1 MKKQI
6 MLFIVAVLFILAI
19 TGASSAVTQVNT
31 TSAQYAIGHNITD
44 QALADSELKP
54 TQSNQN
60 LLITTGSIAKLN
72 KKTTED
78 SVQAIVD
85 STKNLN
91 KNQQITHGSG
101 NLLTINDPNGP
112 LWFAF
117 VSDGANGLMVKKFMV
132 SESGKITSTST
143 VNVGTSQSSADFK
156 KAIDALGTNGFAIA
170 NIANLWKAGG
180 PVDLMALTFT
190 NGNIN
195 QGTISNYAS
204 TKSFALKYT
213 LPNGQMSGSNYVI
226 TTAGGLDD
234 DAAIYGAFQF
244 NDIVFSIPGT
254 PGRTVFINY
263 NGEPDARSG
272 TLAMVKVNDLTSQFG
287 TVTAGTLSEINF
299 NLWLLNKLQTDHQDE
314 LFSVLAF
321 KTVNEENIKYLWYDP
336 ALGYGHGID
345 EGYINSLSDVAG
357 GWTGVD
363 TVIPL
368 TDYEGMAALGQDAF
382 NHAFKTE
389 NLFTIDDL
397 ADGRVALTV
406 APYYVNYL
414 GIRSM
419 LGFIDGVVRAA
430 NAELVLAGLPNA
442 HGFTIDNI
450 LSIRNPWLW
459 GSSIQSFFM
468 KVDATSSQ
476 DYAQHRGENLA
487 MNYLNIN
494 AVRSTYTY
502 NGVSYDAAR
511 VSNDISPIKIN
522 DGKPGYLDGFIIPA
536 PSGLTYAWSAGAD
549 YEFMRTIARVGCI
562 CSVREY
568 DLSMILQEQ
577 YPLALNEI
585 YIITALT
592 NPGETNRQISG
603 RTTPWGVSPGQGTYY
618 SVGQHSDPGYQ
629 LIVTIWNTVTQTGR
643 SMLIKYDDTP
653 IGTETGKD
661 GYTIYKQQNGMF
673 WHLDIGWVSEQD
685 VIASSISTEKIL
697 SNMNQDFLISMN
709 SPGSDPIS
717 YMLNYV
723 VLNVTLNEILGLNED
738 VLVSLNTISGATIYY
753 TLDGTTPTTGS
764 LVYNGPISISKTTT
778 LQYMAAQGV
787 YYSPVYKETYTINNP
802 VNPIIPDPIPNPT
815 PTPTPSPAPTPGNII
830 AGAVAGITGALL
842 NIVNVFTEP
851 AVTETAPNE
860 IAPGLPANPSGSEG
874 NSLLGIIIGL
884 IILAVIGLV
893 AYMGRGTIFAML
905 GRGKP

>member
-6 MLFIVAVLFILAI
+6 MLFIVAVVFILAI

-44 QALADSELKP
+44 QALADSKLKL

-60 LLITTGSIAKLN
+60 LLITTASTAKLN

-78 SVQAIVD
+78 SVQAVVD
-85 STKNLN
+85 STKYLY
-91 KNQQITHGSG
+91 KEQQITHGSG

-117 VSDGANGLMVKKFMV
+117 VSDSANGLMVKKFMV
-132 SESGKITSTST
+132 SKSGKITSTAT
-143 VNVGTSQSSADFK
+143 VNIGTDSADFK
-156 KAIDALGTNGFAIA
+156 NSIAALGTNGFAIA
-170 NIANLWKAGG
+170 NIANLWKAGA
-180 PVDLMALTFT
+180 PADLMAMTFT

-213 LPNGQMSGSNYVI
+213 LPDGKMSGSNYVI

-263 NGEPDARSG
+263 NGAPDARSG

-287 TVTAGTLSEINF
+287 TVTAGTLSEVKF
-299 NLWLLNKLQTDHQDE
+299 NLWLLDKLQTNHQDE
-314 LFSVLAF
+314 LFSVPAF
-321 KTVNEENIKYLWYDP
+321 KTVNEDNIKYLWYDP

-345 EGYINSLSDVAG
+345 EGYINSLTDVAG
-357 GWTGVD
+357 GWTGVP
-363 TVIPL
+363 TVIPI
-368 TDYEGMAALGQDAF
+368 TDYDGMAALGKDAF
-382 NHAFKTE
+382 DYAFKTQ

-397 ADGRVALTV
+397 ANGRVALTV

-414 GIRSM
+414 GTRS
-419 LGFIDGVVRAA
+419 LVGFIDGVVRAA

-450 LSIRNPWLW
+450 LSIRNSWLW
-459 GSSIQSFFM
+459 SSNIQSFFM
-468 KVDATSSQ
+468 KVDAASSQ
-476 DYAQHRGENLA
+476 NYAQHRGENLA

-502 NGVSYDAAR
+502 DGVSYGAAR
-511 VSNDISPIKIN
+511 VSRDISPITIN
-522 DGKPGYLDGFIIPA
+522 DGQTGFLGGFIIPA

-549 YEFMRTIARVGCI
+549 YEFLRTIARVGCI
-562 CSVREY
+562 CSTREY

-618 SVGQHSDPGYQ
+618 SVGQYSDSAYQ

-643 SMLIKYDDTP
+643 SMLIKYDGTP
-653 IGTETGKD
+653 IATEMGQEKD
-661 GYTIYKQQNGMF
+661 GYTIYKQENNMF
-673 WHLDIGWVSEQD
+673 WHLDIGWVNEQD

-709 SPGSDPIS
+709 SAGSDPIS
-717 YMLNYV
+717 YMLNYEAPS
-723 VLNVTLNEILGLNED
+723 VTLNEILGLNED
-738 VLVSLNTISGATIYY
+738 VLVILNTIPGATIYY

-764 LVYNGPISISKTTT
+764 LVYNGPISILESTTF
-778 LQYMAAQGV
+778 QYMAALGV

-802 VNPIIPDPIPNPT
+802 EPIIPDPIPNPT
-815 PTPTPSPAPTPGNII
+815 PTPGNII
-830 AGAVAGITGALL
+830 TGAVAGITGALL
-842 NIVNVFTEP
+842 SIVNVITEP
-851 AVTETAPNE
+851 AATETAPNE
-860 IAPGLPANPSGSEG
+860 IAPGLPANPSESDA

-893 AYMGRGTIFAML
+893 AYLGRGTIFAML
-905 GRGKP
+905 GRGKQ